1 MTKNNRF
8 LNVGCGHK
16 YSNEK
21 EWTNLDFVSTGEGVI
36 GHNLLNGIPFD
47 NEMFDCVYHSHVL
60 EHFSKKDG
68 RNLLSEC
75 FRVLKKGG
83 ILRIAVPD
91 LEQIVRNYLSFLE
104 KGLESPEDELNR
116 VNYDWMM
123 IEMYDQTV
131 RNYSGGLMGEYFA
144 QDKIINENY
153 VYQRI
158 GFEGKN
164 LRKVILN
171 RKKNF
176 QSEPPKTH
184 VSPISLKHKLKYIIK
199 RLIGRKGK
207 EVNQLKIEMNEYEKL
222 GRFRLGGEIH
232 QWMYD
237 RYALNYI
244 LTSIGF
250 NDFQVKTAFDSKI
263 PNWEIYQLD
272 SIGPEVRKPD
282 SLFIEVIKG

>member
-1 MTKNNRF
+1 MIETMKY
-8 LNVGCGHK
+8 LNLGCGKK
-16 YSNEK
+16 YSNLP
-21 EWTNLDFVSTGEGVI
+21 EWTNLDFVSSEEQVI
-36 GHNLLNGIPFD
+36 AHNLLEGIPFPND
-47 NEMFDCVYHSHVL
+47 TFDLVYHSHVL

-68 RNLLSEC
+68 AKMLSEC
-75 FRVLKKGG
+75 YNVLKKGG

-91 LEQIVRNYLSFLE
+91 LEQIARNYLTFLE

-116 VNYDWMM
+116 ANYDWMI

-144 QDKIINENY
+144 KDKIINEDY

-164 LRKVILN
+164 LRKFILN

-176 QSEPPKTH
+176 QSEPTKTH
-184 VSPISLKHKLKYIIK
+184 VSLISLKHKLKNIIK
-199 RLIGRKGK
+199 RLIGRK

-282 SLFIEVIKG
+282 SLFIEVIK